1 MEFVVF
7 ICGFFTGF
15 IIRTIFFSGK
25 NSGKKSSQMEKSYLR
40 KGLYTHSYSVTQ
52 NGIQLKTIDVQFEV
66 AEVEKTPSKSKIKV
80 LDLVASSAEYNNDS
94 TEKNKLKSMIEN
106 SWIESKEIEWIED
119 DLALK
124 REEKINNILN
134 KS

>member
-1 MEFVVF
+1 
-7 ICGFFTGF
+7 
-15 IIRTIFFSGK
+15 
-25 NSGKKSSQMEKSYLR
+25 MEKSYLR

-52 NGIQLKTIDVQFEV
+52 NGIKVKTIDVQFEV

-94 TEKNKLKSMIEN
+94 AEKNRLKSMIEN

-119 DLALK
+119 DIVTVK
-124 REEKINNILN
+124 QCEKILEIDEEIAERFLRGSPCLEDIIL
-134 KS
+134 

>member
-1 MEFVVF
+1 
-7 ICGFFTGF
+7 
-15 IIRTIFFSGK
+15 
-25 NSGKKSSQMEKSYLR
+25 MEKSYLR

-52 NGIQLKTIDVQFEV
+52 NGIKVKTIDVQFEV

-94 TEKNKLKSMIEN
+94 TEKNRLKSMIEN
-106 SWIESKEIEWIED
+106 SWIESKEIEWIDD
-119 DLALK
+119 DLSLK
-124 REEKINNILN
+124 REEKINEILN